1 LRQGG
6 GVPLRFVSKQ
16 GKAQGIR
23 TVEIL
28 RTTVSK
34 TVVFETLAFVPPPN
48 FTVVD
53 PLEKK
58 WSFR

>member
-1 LRQGG
+1 M
-6 GVPLRFVSKQ
+6 PLRFVSKQ

-34 TVVFETLAFVPPPN
+34 TVQPV
-48 FTVVD
+48 
-53 PLEKK
+53 EKG
-58 WSFR
+58 STELIATTNRA

>member
-1 LRQGG
+1 M
-6 GVPLRFVSKQ
+6 PLRFVSKQ

-34 TVVFETLAFVPPPN
+34 TFVFGTLFK
-48 FTVVD
+48 
-53 PLEKK
+53 PLQNP
-58 WSFR
+58 RV